1 MKIRIGDRVRLK
13 HEGIW
18 GTVVTCHEWGHIFRR
33 RAGLMCLIR
42 MDEGGYCDRTKR
54 QLEKPPRY
62 RGYLQA
68 RDTET
73 AMRHLQEYMR

>member
-13 HEGIW
+13 REGDW
-18 GTVVTCHEWGHIFRR
+18 GTIVNCREWGLFRR
-33 RAGLMCLIR
+33 RPVLMCLIR
-42 MDEGGYCDRTKR
+42 MDQGVYCDRTKR
-54 QLEKPPRY
+54 QLEKFPRY